1 MSTLDIPL
9 DILQRGLPSQ
19 NLSIC
24 DFLAFK
30 ISQKSDV
37 SLARECHISD
47 QPPNA
52 SVKNI
57 KDLLLTTEPSSSLIK
72 ELTLFLESVSSP
84 MPQSLVCQDVKSAQI
99 IWFPLWFLTYW
110 S

>member
-37 SLARECHISD
+37 FLARECHISD

-84 MPQSLVCQDVKSAQI
+84 MPQSLVCQDVKSAQ
-99 IWFPLWFLTYW
+99 TM
-110 S
+110 